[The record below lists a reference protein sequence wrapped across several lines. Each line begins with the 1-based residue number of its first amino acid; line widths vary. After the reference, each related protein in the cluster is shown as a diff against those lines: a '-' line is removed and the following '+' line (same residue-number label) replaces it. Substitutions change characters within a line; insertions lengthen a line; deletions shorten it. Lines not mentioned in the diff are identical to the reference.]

1 MSTTDAPAPDL
12 GNLAILQPGSEVVS
26 VFVDSAGAV
35 TLGRTCFVSSVEP
48 ARIRTRRAGSPHYVG
63 AYAPGTGR
71 TLAHLYG
78 PVAYLSAN
86 PAHIAQ
92 AKESEAAERALTEA
106 REAALKARMLQARPI
121 ADELADD
128 EAVIVVN
135 VLANRLDSQ
144 QLTTL
149 AGWLGVS

>member
-1 MSTTDAPAPDL
+1 
-12 GNLAILQPGSEVVS
+12 
-26 VFVDSAGAV
+26 
-35 TLGRTCFVSSVEP
+35 
-48 ARIRTRRAGSPHYVG
+48 
-63 AYAPGTGR
+63 
-71 TLAHLYG
+71 
-78 PVAYLSAN
+78 VAYLSAN